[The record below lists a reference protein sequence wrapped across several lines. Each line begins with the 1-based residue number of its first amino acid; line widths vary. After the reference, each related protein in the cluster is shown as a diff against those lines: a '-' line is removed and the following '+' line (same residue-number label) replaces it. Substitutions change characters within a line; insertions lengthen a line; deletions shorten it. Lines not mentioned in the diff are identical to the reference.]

1 MAAVDT
7 LSSQR
12 SAGLRLSQVPF
23 NQLSSRPTLV
33 PPIHYLVSLISRR
46 GQSSRTFGSSVLS
59 LITMISGNRCRSKG
73 IRGSRGNAGTPVWAK
88 RLSSLPCKASPSHY
102 FQAPT
107 DYFLGFQPRE
117 RRNVLSSSVRG
128 ALSSISGRRSQVLRS
143 ACLRLSLSTDS

>member
-33 PPIHYLVSLISRR
+33 PNPLSASLVSCR